1 MLHTHYTHADT
12 HTYVVV
18 VVIVFS
24 MILGKTD
31 YIVHI
36 ACVCVCFYCFLAAA
50 LYSFVYVVVLV
61 FVWLRVSRSCVLS
74 LCVVGPPVTVEKLR
88 KTKTKCVKFSAKVFH
103 SRLIL
108 LWDYEKK
115 MGDGEQ
121 QQQQQYCCLF
131 LAGFFCGLSNY
142 QLIFLYWALSRFIFL
157 A

>member
-1 MLHTHYTHADT
+1 
-12 HTYVVV
+12 
-18 VVIVFS
+18 

-115 MGDGEQ
+115 NGRWRATAAAAI
-121 QQQQQYCCLF
+121 LLSIFSRILLRIVKLSAVF
-131 LAGFFCGLSNY
+131 LC
-142 QLIFLYWALSRFIFL
+142 WALSRFIFL